1 MTDEFLTSLEIM
13 PTLLSATDS
22 KAPDGLKLDGF
33 DMLPVLQGTR
43 ATSRNEMF
51 WQRRSD
57 KAARVGNW
65 KWVESAKGEGLFDLS
80 NDLGESHDLSKEQ
93 PERLLELKARFAA
106 WQKEMEAAE
115 PRGPFRD
122 Y

>member
-1 MTDEFLTSLEIM
+1 LTSLEIM
-13 PTLLSATDS
+13 PTLLAATDS
-22 KAPDGLKLDGF
+22 KTPDGLKLDGF
-33 DMLPVLQGTR
+33 DMLPVLQGKCPSPR
-43 ATSRNEMF
+43 SEMF
-51 WQRRSD
+51 LQRRSD

-80 NDLGESHDLSKEQ
+80 NDLGESHDLSQEQ

-106 WQKEMEAAE
+106 WQKEMETAE